1 MATSFLSAKTIAD
14 ALTAKNRRSTRFP
27 AMEIEVEVRED
38 FDGYIDFYT
47 ISVKTDQIKT
57 KRNWAGNELLYAGG
71 RHINSIESNA
81 HKVIM
86 EHIEKLKPLPRKL
99 K

>member
-1 MATSFLSAKTIAD
+1 
-14 ALTAKNRRSTRFP
+14 
-27 AMEIEVEVRED
+27 VRED

-47 ISVKTDQIKT
+47 ISVKTDRIKT
-57 KRNWAGNELLYAGG
+57 KRNWAGIELLYAGG
-71 RHINSIESNA
+71 RHINAIESNA

-86 EHIEKLKPLPRKL
+86 EHIENLKPLHRKL

>member
-1 MATSFLSAKTIAD
+1 MTTTFLPAKSIAD

-27 AMEIEVEVRED
+27 AMEFEVEVRID
-38 FDGYIDFYT
+38 TDGYIDFYK
-47 ISVKTDQIKT
+47 ISVKTDRIKT
-57 KRNWAGNELLYAGG
+57 KRNWAGKELLYAGG
-71 RHINSIESNA
+71 HHITAIESNA

>member
-1 MATSFLSAKTIAD
+1 MATTFQSAKTIAD

-47 ISVKTDQIKT
+47 IFVKTDRIKT
-57 KRNWAGNELLYAGG
+57 KRNWAGIELLYAGG
-71 RHINSIESNA
+71 RHINAIESNA

-86 EHIEKLKPLPRKL
+86 EHIENLKPLPRKL

>member
-1 MATSFLSAKTIAD
+1 MATTFQPAKSIAD

-27 AMEIEVEVRED
+27 AMEFEAEVRVD
-38 FDGYIDFYT
+38 ADGYIDFYK

-57 KRNWAGNELLYAGG
+57 KRNWAGKELLYADGNQ
-71 RHINSIESNA
+71 ITAIESNA

-86 EHIEKLKPLPRKL
+86 EHIENLKPLPRKL

>member
-1 MATSFLSAKTIAD
+1 MATTFLSANSIAD

-27 AMEIEVEVRED
+27 AMEFEVEVRVDTNE
-38 FDGYIDFYT
+38 YIDFYT

-57 KRNWAGNELLYAGG
+57 KRNWAGKELLYAGG
-71 RHINSIESNA
+71 SHITAIESNA

-86 EHIEKLKPLPRKL
+86 EHIESLKPLHRKL

>member
-1 MATSFLSAKTIAD
+1 MATTFQPAKSIAD
-14 ALTAKNRRSTRFP
+14 ALTAKNRRSTKFP

-38 FDGYIDFYT
+38 IDGYIDFYT
-47 ISVKTDQIKT
+47 IYVKTDRIKT

-71 RHINSIESNA
+71 RHITAIESNA

-86 EHIEKLKPLPRKL
+86 EHIENLKPLPRKL

>member
-1 MATSFLSAKTIAD
+1 MATTFQSAKTIAD

-27 AMEIEVEVRED
+27 AMEFEVKVRIETD
-38 FDGYIDFYT
+38 DYIDFFP
-47 ISVKTDQIKT
+47 ISVKTDRIKT
-57 KRNWAGNELLYAGG
+57 KRNWAGKELLYANGH
-71 RHINSIESNA
+71 HITAIESNA